1 MSRSTLPEINRTKA
15 LENTRWKIFTARM
28 LEPTN
33 HPCFYRK
40 MIWTPNLLNL
50 QGVLG
55 GAPKGHFRVYF
66 CFGKGNWFSIHIPN
80 QSGVVDNL
88 WPEPNPHFKRDF
100 LHKMQVLHIHV
111 IRFREHSGYEDV
123 LFNDKHFIYGV
134 VYHFS
139 CLGNPWQDFLYKQKT
154 PLKIYGWIIIMEVW
168 FRYVQIM
175 FLSKRVICRLQLLI
189 FQGEPSG
196 KQKIKS

>member
-123 LFNDKHFIYGV
+123 LFNDKTFHLWCSISLLMFRKSMAR
-134 VYHFS
+134 F
-139 CLGNPWQDFLYKQKT
+139 
-154 PLKIYGWIIIMEVW
+154 PLQTKNAPEDLRLDHNHGGL
-168 FRYVQIM
+168 VQICSDHVP
-175 FLSKRVICRLQLLI
+175 F
-189 FQGEPSG
+189 
-196 KQKIKS
+196 

>member
-33 HPCFYRK
+33 HPWFYRR

-55 GAPKGHFRVYF
+55 GAPKGHFRVYV

-80 QSGVVDNL
+80 QSGVVDNR
-88 WPEPNPHFKRDF
+88 WPEQNPHFQKRFSSQNASSSYSCDPLPGTQWLRGCSF
-100 LHKMQVLHIHV
+100 QWQTFHLWCSISLLMFRKSMA
-111 IRFREHSGYEDV
+111 RFPLQTKKHSWRFTAG
-123 LFNDKHFIYGV
+123 
-134 VYHFS
+134 S
-139 CLGNPWQDFLYKQKT
+139 
-154 PLKIYGWIIIMEVW
+154 
-168 FRYVQIM
+168 
-175 FLSKRVICRLQLLI
+175 
-189 FQGEPSG
+189 
-196 KQKIKS
+196 